1 MSNRDIDE
9 IAYLYGHISNR
20 EYLSLDPESEY
31 FDQELADLVENIIST
46 ISFNMIN
53 EGYSAEGIIN
63 FLENSSEESIVEYYF
78 NLPLLDENF
87 VLDESTLIEFARL
100 EEALGSA
107 LKLLSRGL
115 KPAARTLKVATQRA
129 MGPGAR
135 KVLTRASTKVKDV
148 ASKVKGSI
156 PSKEKVKSGAKTAL
170 GLGAATLAGYAGGRA
185 EAASGGD
192 AKTSPSDTKSS
203 PTPPKSQSP
212 SPTSPSPGPSGT
224 GGGKPSG
231 SKGSTPP
238 KPSKD
243 SDKGPA
249 GETPMQK
256 WARLHPKLAAK
267 VKPGQSGYEDISAKR
282 EKPGPNEKQDQTPTT
297 GNPKAKIDTKSV
309 EADLKAQ
316 QERDKKRA
324 ESSTKK
330 ESYDAYDIVLDY
342 LFETNQVDTLA
353 EASYVMME
361 MDSDAI
367 QSIVL
372 EKSGYLIDEYNLIV
386 EGLLDE
392 GYDLSNYTEDEFID
406 MLIAENIL
414 PSMAKLIVGIN
425 KARGM
430 AKTVA
435 TSPATK
441 QLGQTLKKAASDF
454 GAGFKGGGKGGALVK
469 SPGGAMTKAG
479 GKSGALVKSPSGA
492 LAKGGK
498 GGKIVDASIKPVN
511 VNVVGG
517 GAGRSAS
524 SAAGGGKGGGLVGG
538 GSAGGGGGK
547 GGALVASPKGVM
559 TKAGGKGGALVAG
572 TTATG
577 VGKAFKGAAAAARG
591 RGGKGGLIAAGL
603 LGAGAAGAGMFA
615 AAGKDKKTSPR
626 RQEAL
631 VGSQNAEKPLTASP
645 NNMAVA
651 KDINKQGGV
660 ALGKGGLGYLA
671 QKGDKM
677 VVKQA
682 KAVGADDGVIG
693 KAARA
698 LGLTKAKDKAIEAQ
712 RQAAGRA
719 NREKYLSGQGLTDK
733 NITGYQA
740 KGAKRKGETTGT
752 KIKMDNN

>member
-1 MSNRDIDE
+1 MSNFNINDIS
-9 IAYLYGHISNR
+9 YLYEHISNQDR
-20 EYLSLDPESEY
+20 LSLEPESEY
-31 FDQELADLVENIIST
+31 YNQDLAELVEDVISS
-46 ISFNMIN
+46 ISINMISSGHTAEGVIDFLQNASEQDILEYYLGAPSIN
-53 EGYSAEGIIN
+53 EG
-63 FLENSSEESIVEYYF
+63 
-78 NLPLLDENF
+78 F
-87 VLDESTLIEFARL
+87 VLSEDHEVELARIN
-100 EEALGSA
+100 EAIGSA
-107 LKLLSRGL
+107 LRLLSRAA
-115 KPAARTLKVATQRA
+115 KPALRTLKVATKRA

-135 KVLTRASTKVKDV
+135 KQVSKAVSKVKDI
-148 ASKVKGSI
+148 AAKVKGNI
-156 PSKEKVKSGAKTAL
+156 PSKERVKSAAKAAL

-185 EAASGGD
+185 AGGRDAKSTPSTTDSTPTPQQSQAPSGG
-192 AKTSPSDTKSS
+192 SGEGGSQPRSSS
-203 PTPPKSQSP
+203 PRPSSEKPK
-212 SPTSPSPGPSGT
+212 T
-224 GGGKPSG
+224 
-231 SKGSTPP
+231 P
-238 KPSKD
+238 KPTKD
-243 SDKGPA
+243 ADKGPA

-256 WARLHPKLAAK
+256 WARLHPKLATK
-267 VKPGQSGYEDISAKR
+267 VKPGQSGYDEISAKR
-282 EKPGPNEKQDQTPTT
+282 DKPGPNEKQDQTPTT
-297 GNPKAKIDTKSV
+297 GKPEAKINPKEV
-309 EADLKAQ
+309 EASIKAQ
-316 QERDKKRA
+316 QERDKNRA
-324 ESSTKK
+324 EASTKK

-372 EKSGYLIDEYNLIV
+372 EQSGYLIDEYNLIV

-414 PSMAKLIVGIN
+414 PAMAKLIVGIN

-441 QLGQTLKKAASDF
+441 QLGQTLKKAASNF

-479 GKSGALVKSPSGA
+479 GKSGALVMSPSGA

-538 GSAGGGGGK
+538 GSAGGGGGT
-547 GGALVASPKGVM
+547 GGALVASPKGAM

-631 VGSQNAEKPLTASP
+631 VGSQNAPNPLKATP

-651 KDINKQGGV
+651 KDVNKQGGV

-682 KAVGADDGVIG
+682 KAVGADDGIIG

-698 LGLTKAKDKAIEAQ
+698 VGLTKGKDKAIEAQ
-712 RQAAGRA
+712 RQSTGRA
-719 NREKYLSGQGLTDK
+719 NREKYLSGQGLTDT

-740 KGAKRKGETTGT
+740 KGAKRKGDVTGT